1 MSDNSKNFIKQRSF
15 EIAWAVFRVAALV
28 RHPKL
33 KIELENTAIDFLSQ
47 LNDLRCRSIEILEGL
62 VKLAEAINEINPIN
76 AKVLYREME
85 NLQITIQTANGK
97 RQTATQGVEIES
109 IFSKPPMIIDNESKR
124 QTANGNPNGKRQ
136 EQTESGKLYLERKPL
151 ILKAIQESSK
161 NLQFKDLIEILPDIC
176 ERTVRNDIQRLCDEG
191 IVERIGGGGP
201 HSYYKF
207 ISH

>member
-1 MSDNSKNFIKQRSF
+1 M
-15 EIAWAVFRVAALV
+15 AALV